1 MLSHFTPRAQRV
13 IILAQEEARRL
24 NHAFLGTE
32 HLLLGIAALGE
43 GVASEIL
50 RRLGVDLRKLRLE
63 VERRIGTGDN
73 ILLNGDMPFSPRAK
87 RALEYAVEESH
98 QLDQNFVG
106 TEHLL
111 LGLIREEQGEAAK
124 MLEELGV
131 TTETVRN
138 EVMSMLT
145 GNEPAYG
152 QIEAPPSPPPGPG
165 KVMRRTSVKTPMLDE
180 FGRDLTRLASQG
192 KLDPVIGRD
201 HEIQRVIQILT
212 RRTKNNPVLLGDPG
226 VGKTAI
232 INEDLMIPA
241 TALVACGIAFF
252 LRAIRAAG
260 QGGTEIG
267 FHAEEAIKLAAQTA
281 KGAASLLANGGF
293 HPERE
298 IDKVTTPQGL
308 TITGLNQMEHH
319 GFSSAMITGIV
330 SSAKRAETIF
340 NKEK

>member
-1 MLSHFTPRAQRV
+1 MGNKMERLKDKIAIIGSGNIGSAIAEGLLDAKIISANKLTLTKRKLETLEKFEKKGVKISSDNIDAV
-13 IILAQEEARRL
+13 KNSSIIILAITPQKMDFILDEIK
-24 NHAFLGTE
+24 NFINPKK
-32 HLLLGIAALGE
+32 HLILSIITGAEIIHFKEKLGE
-43 GVASEIL
+43 NVQVVRVMPNTAIAIKESMTCISANHQDESALKTAEI
-50 RRLGVDLRKLRLE
+50 
-63 VERRIGTGDN
+63 IFNT
-73 ILLNGDMPFSPRAK
+73 
-87 RALEYAVEESH
+87 
-98 QLDQNFVG
+98 
-106 TEHLL
+106 
-111 LGLIREEQGEAAK
+111 
-124 MLEELGV
+124 
-131 TTETVRN
+131 
-138 EVMSMLT
+138 
-145 GNEPAYG
+145 
-152 QIEAPPSPPPGPG
+152 
-165 KVMRRTSVKTPMLDE
+165 
-180 FGRDLTRLASQG
+180 
-192 KLDPVIGRD
+192 
-201 HEIQRVIQILT
+201 
-212 RRTKNNPVLLGDPG
+212 

-267 FHAEEAIKLAAQTA
+267 FHAEDAIKLAAQTA

-340 NKEK
+340 KKEK

>member
-1 MLSHFTPRAQRV
+1 MEKINDKIAIIGSGNIGSAIAEGLLDAKVVTASRLTLTKRKLETLEKFEKKGVKISSDNIEAVKNSTI
-13 IILAQEEARRL
+13 IILAVTPQKMDAILDEIKDVI
-24 NHAFLGTE
+24 NPKK
-32 HLLLGIAALGE
+32 HLILSIITGAEISHFKSKLGE
-43 GVASEIL
+43 KVQIVRVMPNTAIAIKESMTCISANQEDEHALKTAEI
-50 RRLGVDLRKLRLE
+50 
-63 VERRIGTGDN
+63 IFNT
-73 ILLNGDMPFSPRAK
+73 
-87 RALEYAVEESH
+87 
-98 QLDQNFVG
+98 
-106 TEHLL
+106 
-111 LGLIREEQGEAAK
+111 
-124 MLEELGV
+124 
-131 TTETVRN
+131 
-138 EVMSMLT
+138 
-145 GNEPAYG
+145 
-152 QIEAPPSPPPGPG
+152 
-165 KVMRRTSVKTPMLDE
+165 
-180 FGRDLTRLASQG
+180 
-192 KLDPVIGRD
+192 
-201 HEIQRVIQILT
+201 
-212 RRTKNNPVLLGDPG
+212 

-267 FHAEEAIKLAAQTA
+267 FHAEDAIKLAAQTA

-340 NKEK
+340 KKEK